1 MIVRPSEL
9 SNFCPSPGA
18 RKNGMAEGFVRDV
31 QVVHVVIEFIET
43 GSDGDHSLS
52 ARTKIR
58 SAAAAGHLGHPG
70 PLLVL
75 STLTMPPSDA
85 STAASR
91 TSAWK
96 HQLACHR
103 AALHH
108 HTTSSSRWHIAPRRF
123 DGQMGLKVD
132 QHENPHT
139 VK

>member
-58 SAAAAGHLGHPG
+58 SAAAAGHLVPRTGG
-70 PLLVL
+70 DFVDTDGDVVRVL
-75 STLTMPPSDA
+75 P
-85 STAASR
+85 
-91 TSAWK
+91 
-96 HQLACHR
+96 
-103 AALHH
+103 
-108 HTTSSSRWHIAPRRF
+108 
-123 DGQMGLKVD
+123 
-132 QHENPHT
+132 
-139 VK
+139 